1 MASLPS
7 SLRNRNGFSSMRFLG
22 VLKQQESPTTGGH
35 NGGAGLGRHEDGGS
49 GEDRV
54 LELEE
59 SDVVWSPACFSD
71 QSESHSPVDSAG
83 PNSPLS
89 TASTCR
95 SASSLSPSGNQV
107 LQRHFR
113 DGHGRRSGHHFTP
126 ERFGLS
132 AALVEEPG
140 LLVQQRKPSFDPSAS
155 ATIAVRTVPPIPA
168 LKPEAGSDG
177 YSSGQGNLFGQSAP
191 MNVPAW
197 PRKGLR
203 PLGERA
209 PNEEDD
215 WDKDRAWE
223 DKDKGEM
230 VPPHLIVARSHSTT
244 FSVFEGVGRTLK
256 GRDLRRVRN
265 AVFQK
270 TGFLE

>member
-22 VLKQQESPTTGGH
+22 VLKQQESPTGGQ

-71 QSESHSPVDSAG
+71 QSESHSPWTLPV
-83 PNSPLS
+83 P
-89 TASTCR
+89 T
-95 SASSLSPSGNQV
+95 
-107 LQRHFR
+107 
-113 DGHGRRSGHHFTP
+113 RRSP
-126 ERFGLS
+126 RRRR
-132 AALVEEPG
+132 AAPPLPCLHREPG
-140 LLVQQRKPSFDPSAS
+140 PSAPLP
-155 ATIAVRTVPPIPA
+155 RRPR
-168 LKPEAGSDG
+168 
-177 YSSGQGNLFGQSAP
+177 AP
-191 MNVPAW
+191 
-197 PRKGLR
+197 
-203 PLGERA
+203 ERA
-209 PNEEDD
+209 PLHAGEV
-215 WDKDRAWE
+215 RALGGAGRGAGAACAAAE
-223 DKDKGEM
+223 AVVRPVG
-230 VPPHLIVARSHSTT
+230 VCHHRYGAPHLIVARSHSTT